1 MQGSH
6 LIHHQMPNCIG
17 NLVPSEINTQSAQ
30 CQLLEHCT
38 WLYLPLLSCFSHQ
51 SGYSIHTLFWRLLN
65 KHQGKITT
73 FFFLFKTTV
82 NKYCILKNFCL
93 CKNIV
98 ANYQVEQVFW
108 YYNMLTKLCTCR
120 TPSFVDQLIEAENG
134 LGEVVKSPEKSFWA
148 KYVSNSCKYL
158 RKLFLVPFNLTIA
171 SCFSVDVHHSSWSHC
186 HECCHGS
193 SEHAGGASWR
203 AGPTWSSKGTK
214 CCSKE
219 KMISV
224 LPIWFLSRL

>member
-1 MQGSH
+1 LTGD
-6 LIHHQMPNCIG
+6 
-17 NLVPSEINTQSAQ
+17 EKDAFKK
-30 CQLLEHCT
+30 LLDEDGF
-38 WLYLPLLSCFSHQ
+38 YSIRLLSNVLDPARKDYVVS
-51 SGYSIHTLFWRLLN
+51 SIKARCIPRESLDEHIVIHMDGVNILAVNYGSVGGCTYPRPVKMPSKWVFNSYTVL
-65 KHQGKITT
+65 
-73 FFFLFKTTV
+73 KTS
-82 NKYCILKNFCL
+82 
-93 CKNIV
+93 
-98 ANYQVEQVFW
+98 EQAP
-108 YYNMLTKLCTCR
+108 R